1 MTGINDMSSKINK
14 NMNEM
19 NKSSDML
26 NDNYDDIEE
35 SSKNTATHTDK
46 FAEGLKRAGGF
57 MKRLALG
64 ALGFAGAFN
73 LIDVVRDTFALSQNM
88 TDLSYRMGEAGKT
101 VGQLTGAVNDA
112 TIATGASTDKAM
124 GWVTELRNLR
134 VATSDIGDLTTMGI
148 RFTEVTGGSAD
159 ATQKLIGNL
168 TTMGGLGS
176 KAIKGI
182 MRDLVGA
189 QRAFGLTGAEVDQI
203 NTSIIESTQRL
214 RQMGKSAA
222 DVAKFSSGVTKL
234 AGAFSS
240 VGLEA
245 GKAVALIEKLL
256 DPGAI
261 EENAFLFAKLGVS
274 MDDAINGNID
284 PEKLVGSFQNLGTE
298 LKNMSGPAAAQ
309 MANALGVPL
318 NQLRQMADM
327 DMDELKGTFADMG
340 LATGDLSAEQD
351 QQATA
356 QKDLTNSMNK
366 FKGLLV
372 EIGSKFM
379 PMINKATGWLADNF
393 DKVIE
398 KVRGVV
404 DWVSSLAKGGGG
416 GLGKIALVV
425 AGIGVAFVIMLK
437 LVRKKFFSVATDIA
451 KDLSGVLTDG
461 MVEGMEMGAEKGSAK
476 AREIQ
481 KASVSAYAQDL
492 QQRIIE
498 SSEYAATQSAA
509 TFYKTMA
516 GTNLTKS
523 AKELNQSTGEWL
535 EKISAGA
542 KPVSIIDTWLKK
554 NNAKQQESIK
564 LARENQ
570 VIQGKAMEANKSMH
584 EDRLGEL
591 NDRKKLLETAKSQ
604 GGLTKDREA
613 ELNRINKLQTKEN
626 AVVTK
631 MNEKLNNFNAKQ
643 TERRRKQIKNL
654 SSLEQTTIMTNL
666 QGEIER
672 AKVNEKRLD
681 VQREENEL
689 SIEALRNSQDALKVQ
704 AEELQLT
711 LKNGSAAEKADA
723 AMQLQNINT
732 ARKES
737 STLLAQELEQQTSIA
752 EQTEQSQKAIE
763 STKKELNLTL
773 NATESITMAEYEKLE
788 LQKQGLLDQ
797 REQLALAG
805 KETTAIDEQVKAMQK
820 LQMGQLNSIN
830 NEAIYRGPVEKTKLM
845 FEALKNN
852 FVSGMTA
859 GMNKVGD
866 SVSASFNA
874 IREKFKPSNWQKA
887 IATAGDGNFYK
898 GLGKIFTK
906 GAKNM
911 GSTMKSAGKKIGSVM
926 SKAGKGIG
934 GPLML
939 IVGLFIGALKNM
951 DGFKEILEKVKNIFM
966 GLMEK
971 LMPIIDEVLMPIIDD
986 LIAALMPMVDILFQ
1000 VLGPILK
1007 IIGSLMKVL
1016 APIMIELVKMLLPPM
1031 LIVLGSLLQ
1040 IIGTLI
1046 SAITGLTEWT
1056 IKAFTGKKKEAEA
1069 LAPVL
1074 AMRDLAN
1081 TFNAAGADMAKTG
1094 RDMIEAN
1101 KLTSFGEFPELV
1113 LEELERTA
1121 DYTGNTADNTNPEQE
1136 SVTREL
1142 YPAIIEAT
1150 SSGFVKTAEAR
1161 EVISGTAEAVRDA
1174 VAERTAT
1181 GIELVA
1187 EKLDEIAVYT
1197 NATATATNDTAEA
1210 TAATAAASPAIL

>member
-1 MTGINDMSSKINK
+1 MAGSVDLFLNINNSLSENLASAEDSMTGINDMSSKINK

-35 SSKNTATHTDK
+35 SSKNTASNTNK
-46 FAEGLKRAGGF
+46 FADGLKRAGGF

-73 LIDVVRDTFALSQNM
+73 LIDVVRDTFVLSQNM

-101 VGQLTGAVNDA
+101 AGQLTGAVNDA

-124 GWVTELRNLR
+124 EWVTELRNLR
-134 VATSDIGDLTTMGI
+134 VATSDVGDLTTMGI

-203 NTSIIESTQRL
+203 NTSIVDSTRRL

-222 DVAKFSSGVTKL
+222 DVASFSSGVTKL

-284 PEKLVGSFQNLGTE
+284 PEKLVGSFQSLGTE

-404 DWVSSLAKGGGG
+404 DWVSGLAKGGGG

-498 SSEYAATQSAA
+498 GSEYAATQSAA

-542 KPVSIIDTWLKK
+542 KPVSMIDTFLKK
-554 NNAKQQESIK
+554 NNDHQKEAVLI
-564 LARENQ
+564 ARENQ
-570 VIQGKAMEANKSMH
+570 VMQGNAMEAQKDIHVS
-584 EDRLGEL
+584 RL
-591 NDRKKLLETAKSQ
+591 
-604 GGLTKDREA
+604 A
-613 ELNRINKLQTKEN
+613 ELNTRKAALDQEALHTELTIDRQRELAKLTKLIKTEGKT
-626 AVVTK
+626 VEK
-631 MNEKLNNFNAKQ
+631 MGEKQNNFNANFE
-643 TERRRKQIKNL
+643 ERRRKQIKNM
-654 SSLEQTTIMTNL
+654 SKLEQTALISNL

-672 AKVNEKRLD
+672 AKANEKRLD
-681 VQREENEL
+681 QQRRDNEL
-689 SIEALRNSQDALKVQ
+689 SVDALRSSGESLKLQ
-704 AEELQLT
+704 QEELEIA
-711 LKNGSAAEKADA
+711 LKNG
-723 AMQLQNINT
+723 
-732 ARKES
+732 
-737 STLLAQELEQQTSIA
+737 
-752 EQTEQSQKAIE
+752 
-763 STKKELNLTL
+763 
-773 NATESITMAEYEKLE
+773 
-788 LQKQGLLDQ
+788 
-797 REQLALAG
+797 
-805 KETTAIDEQVKAMQK
+805 
-820 LQMGQLNSIN
+820 
-830 NEAIYRGPVEKTKLM
+830 
-845 FEALKNN
+845 
-852 FVSGMTA
+852 TA
-859 GMNKVGD
+859 GHFH
-866 SVSASFNA
+866 S
-874 IREKFKPSNWQKA
+874 
-887 IATAGDGNFYK
+887 
-898 GLGKIFTK
+898 
-906 GAKNM
+906 
-911 GSTMKSAGKKIGSVM
+911 
-926 SKAGKGIG
+926 
-934 GPLML
+934 
-939 IVGLFIGALKNM
+939 IV
-951 DGFKEILEKVKNIFM
+951 
-966 GLMEK
+966 
-971 LMPIIDEVLMPIIDD
+971 DE
-986 LIAALMPMVDILFQ
+986 F
-1000 VLGPILK
+1000 
-1007 IIGSLMKVL
+1007 
-1016 APIMIELVKMLLPPM
+1016 
-1031 LIVLGSLLQ
+1031 
-1040 IIGTLI
+1040 
-1046 SAITGLTEWT
+1046 
-1056 IKAFTGKKKEAEA
+1056 
-1069 LAPVL
+1069 LAPVNWL
-1074 AMRDLAN
+1074 AIPL
-1081 TFNAAGADMAKTG
+1081 
-1094 RDMIEAN
+1094 
-1101 KLTSFGEFPELV
+1101 S
-1113 LEELERTA
+1113 
-1121 DYTGNTADNTNPEQE
+1121 
-1136 SVTREL
+1136 
-1142 YPAIIEAT
+1142 
-1150 SSGFVKTAEAR
+1150 
-1161 EVISGTAEAVRDA
+1161 
-1174 VAERTAT
+1174 
-1181 GIELVA
+1181 
-1187 EKLDEIAVYT
+1187 
-1197 NATATATNDTAEA
+1197 
-1210 TAATAAASPAIL
+1210 